1 MMTSGGLEILS
12 CVDVGNVSPL
22 GTGVCLERGDAGCPP
37 TVLQTQSLG
46 WSWMHNPPPQLPAFH
61 PSLLPTDRS
70 NVSKYPQQLSG
81 SMTP

>member
-46 WSWMHNPPPQLPAFH
+46 WSWMHNPPPN
-61 PSLLPTDRS
+61 SLHFIHH
-70 NVSKYPQQLSG
+70 YFQQTAAMSQ
-81 SMTP
+81 STPNNYLAP